1 GIKVTPIV
9 LLESARCLWL
19 EVHDVW
25 TLCQQ
30 WRMSHAMMHAHK
42 FTMQSWTSGDLS
54 LQTFCLKQLNDLDM
68 WSHSDK
74 IRTITYHARIDSET
88 EAKLQVMKARWAAT
102 ELICQGLQLDPVVV
116 DDLLAALDN
125 DLMQVQCLMQLTS
138 QPLLYQA
145 LATWSNEINYIQD
158 TLELWVAAQHDW
170 VKLDRIFQLPDIQQ
184 SVRHA
189 NVEFQVLSRKWK
201 AMMKGVRTNTLIQHC
216 VREVTNRTFLG
227 DAKALFERL
236 WKQLVLF
243 LHEKRREFPR
253 FNFVSDRELL
263 AIMAGTTLSLS
274 QPCHD
279 NAGALSV
286 VVSKCFE
293 HEESSFGDAPTYS
306 IEVFAVHGQH
316 DETISLNNSVKIT
329 QRPEG
334 WMKELAKVLRR
345 AMKENLRHLMAEYSD
360 LLQYYL
366 HDKSHRLQKRTK
378 ECIVALRQQSTTK
391 HIHGLTTVTTTLL
404 NALNVF
410 QRYEYL
416 GPQSVIAM
424 TPLTE
429 RMMWSMSMAF
439 RLHSGSLLYGETGVS
454 KQASIRELV
463 NCIGALCVVYDCSIQ
478 FNMHQLG
485 RILGGIVQC
494 QAYVSVVGLEHVECD
509 RFGLF
514 VHQVKRLQ
522 HALKTHK
529 EKICLDSTVITLQA
543 HHPSI
548 HPNYGVFCK
557 LTTPSQAH
565 TTAMVRQCA
574 SAFVSFACKFSLPDV
589 AVLIELYFTVVGFRN
604 VDRLTKTLHS
614 FLLLLGT
621 TYCPSPGEF
630 LSVRIVRKIVD
641 LSSTDEQQVVAY
653 AVWNSIGSRI
663 SPERKLAFL
672 ALLHRHFPSFRHI
685 HLDVTKTKSHIHDQM
700 AVRRLVPT
708 PISTRKVAELHD
720 LCSIV
725 HRFCTGEIASGK
737 STTIALL
744 SGLRKYAQGEQRVKC
759 FRIATAT
766 LAVAERNV
774 LLVGASGV
782 GKSSFTRRAL
792 HSLSDRNMIRTI
804 RLGKHTS
811 AISFQECQEQ
821 IRQIV
826 DVKGVYH
833 RTSFEYVE
841 LSSLVFVGLASLN
854 PSSVMELPLRLLRHF
869 HMVHTY
875 IAICLSLFQSF
886 ILPTIHT

>member
-1 GIKVTPIV
+1 
-9 LLESARCLWL
+9 
-19 EVHDVW
+19 
-25 TLCQQ
+25 
-30 WRMSHAMMHAHK
+30 
-42 FTMQSWTSGDLS
+42 
-54 LQTFCLKQLNDLDM
+54 
-68 WSHSDK
+68 
-74 IRTITYHARIDSET
+74 
-88 EAKLQVMKARWAAT
+88 
-102 ELICQGLQLDPVVV
+102 
-116 DDLLAALDN
+116 
-125 DLMQVQCLMQLTS
+125 
-138 QPLLYQA
+138 
-145 LATWSNEINYIQD
+145 
-158 TLELWVAAQHDW
+158 
-170 VKLDRIFQLPDIQQ
+170 
-184 SVRHA
+184 
-189 NVEFQVLSRKWK
+189 
-201 AMMKGVRTNTLIQHC
+201 
-216 VREVTNRTFLG
+216 
-227 DAKALFERL
+227 
-236 WKQLVLF
+236 
-243 LHEKRREFPR
+243 
-253 FNFVSDRELL
+253 
-263 AIMAGTTLSLS
+263 
-274 QPCHD
+274 
-279 NAGALSV
+279 
-286 VVSKCFE
+286 
-293 HEESSFGDAPTYS
+293 
-306 IEVFAVHGQH
+306 
-316 DETISLNNSVKIT
+316 
-329 QRPEG
+329 
-334 WMKELAKVLRR
+334 
-345 AMKENLRHLMAEYSD
+345 
-360 LLQYYL
+360 
-366 HDKSHRLQKRTK
+366 TK

-766 LAVAERNV
+766 LAVA
-774 LLVGASGV
+774 
-782 GKSSFTRRAL
+782 
-792 HSLSDRNMIRTI
+792 
-804 RLGKHTS
+804 
-811 AISFQECQEQ
+811 
-821 IRQIV
+821 
-826 DVKGVYH
+826 
-833 RTSFEYVE
+833 
-841 LSSLVFVGLASLN
+841 
-854 PSSVMELPLRLLRHF
+854 
-869 HMVHTY
+869 
-875 IAICLSLFQSF
+875 
-886 ILPTIHT
+886 